1 MEDKEEYFVTKD
13 IIIQEIQNI
22 KPRFK
27 DKTNVIPRKVATPLP
42 PLNLSHTGNIWPK
55 NAARDDK
62 YIKSVKYSFAKRTGI
77 TPLVISNT
85 NVRPAISLFPVLKTL
100 VAPIFFE
107 PIFLKSLFKK
117 NLASIKPNGIEPDKY
132 DKENIK
138 SISIVTVN

>member
-1 MEDKEEYFVTKD
+1 M
-13 IIIQEIQNI
+13 
-22 KPRFK
+22 
-27 DKTNVIPRKVATPLP
+27 P

-55 NAARDDK
+55 NDARDDK
-62 YIKSVKYSFAKRTGI
+62 YSKSVKYSFVIRTGI
-77 TPLVISNT
+77 TPLVISNI

-117 NLASIKPNGIEPDKY
+117 NLVSIKPNGIEPDNY

-138 SISIVTVN
+138 SISIGTVN